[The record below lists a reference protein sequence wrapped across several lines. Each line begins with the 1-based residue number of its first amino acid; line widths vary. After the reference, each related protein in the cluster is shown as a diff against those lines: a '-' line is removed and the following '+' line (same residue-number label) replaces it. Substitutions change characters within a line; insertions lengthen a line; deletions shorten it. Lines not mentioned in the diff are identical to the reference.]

1 MGVRAGGGSGG
12 GGRGGGFVGG
22 GWGVVVGG
30 DVGVWCCCGCFG
42 GGAVEG
48 DGLHVAG
55 GVVWDGV
62 VEGGVEFLVRH
73 FLGCLLDS
81 GVVCSVVGPRVVGTE
96 VCSLQIRLTGNVS
109 AGRRSRSIDVDFKFG
124 QGSVPP
130 CLTAFSQN
138 QGRLFGG
145 MILSETERTETWET
159 WKMEPGGIR
168 H

>member
-1 MGVRAGGGSGG
+1 MGMGGGWWGG
-12 GGRGGGFVGG
+12 GGGGFVGG

-30 DVGVWCCCGCFG
+30 DVGVWCGCGSFG

-73 FLGCLLDS
+73 FGCLWKF
-81 GVVCSVVGPRVVGTE
+81 GVVCSVAASSCCVGGLFSVVQLTSNL
-96 VCSLQIRLTGNVS
+96 SLARDQS
-109 AGRRSRSIDVDFKFG
+109 P
-124 QGSVPP
+124 PP
-130 CLTAFSQN
+130 CLTEEISFSKN

-145 MILSETERTETWET
+145 TVLSETERAETWET